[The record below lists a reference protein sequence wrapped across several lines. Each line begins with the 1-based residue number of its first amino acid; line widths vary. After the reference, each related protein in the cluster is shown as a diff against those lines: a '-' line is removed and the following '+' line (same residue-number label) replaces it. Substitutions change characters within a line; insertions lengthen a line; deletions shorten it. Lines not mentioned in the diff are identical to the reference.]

1 MGKIWELDF
10 YSRPIY
16 DENKKKVWE
25 VLICESPTEIN
36 QSLDSLFRY
45 SQFCPSSTVNSLW
58 LKEAIEKAIVESGET
73 PQKIRFF
80 RRQMNNMITK
90 GCEDAGIVPLPSRR
104 TLALN
109 RWIKERMTD
118 FYPNQEGYD
127 EKAASNASVQYPA
140 SNPVSLPDAVKG
152 DKGDRWALVSLD
164 ASALQDLNDWEIGF
178 SEALPITEMEITPET
193 RIPGLLIFSPRALP
207 LAAWMSG
214 LDLAYLTVEMGSRPI
229 LRLETGLSE
238 SWILANVTDNKTL
251 AEAEGFEKAKKA
263 ANGLHFLGVQS
274 NPDEESFAGFW
285 LLYDGES
292 L

>member
-16 DENKKKVWE
+16 DENNKKVWE

-36 QSLDSLFRY
+36 QSLESLFRY
-45 SQFCPSSTVNSLW
+45 SQFCPSNTVNSLW
-58 LKEAIEKAIVESGET
+58 LKEAIEKAIAESGET

-90 GCEDAGIVPLPSRR
+90 GCEDAGLVPLPSRR

-109 RWIKERMTD
+109 RWIEERMKD
-118 FYPNQEGYD
+118 VYPNQDGYD
-127 EKAASNASVQYPA
+127 EKAAKSASVQYPQ
-140 SNPVSLPDAVKG
+140 SNPVPLPDAVRG
-152 DKGDRWALVSLD
+152 DQGDRWALVSLEL
-164 ASALQDLNDWEIGF
+164 SALQDLNEWDIGF
-178 SEALPITEMEITPET
+178 SEALPINEMGITPDT

-214 LDLAYLTVEMGSRPI
+214 LDLAYLTVEKGSRPI
-229 LRLETGLSE
+229 LRLETGMSE
-238 SWILANVTDNKTL
+238 SWVLANVTDSKTL

-274 NPDEESFAGFW
+274 NPDQESFAGFW
-285 LLYDGES
+285 LLQN
-292 L
+292 